1 MENIE
6 RPQEVSKAQKQI
18 MTEKNQ
24 QKYDSDQ
31 FNKIY
36 DYLDSLNDA
45 VQHSFDLDK
54 AFPIGSIYMNIN
66 NTNPADLFGGE
77 WELLKDR
84 FLIGAGGSYSGT
96 GGQATINLQ
105 HNHKLR
111 TNIAKNSGNGNGIA
125 YTAGAPIFENNN
137 SEAVQNALSSS
148 QRIIPPYRAVYMWVR
163 IN

>member
-6 RPQEVSKAQKQI
+6 RPVKVNKAQRQE
-18 MTEKNQ
+18 MTPKNQ
-24 QKYDSDQ
+24 QKYDQDQ
-31 FNKIY
+31 FTKIY
-36 DYLDSLNDA
+36 DYLDALNGE
-45 VQHSFDLDK
+45 SKFNIDLVY
-54 AFPIGSIYMNIN
+54 PVGSIYMSVN
-66 NTNPADLFGGE
+66 NTDPADLFGGE
-77 WELLKDR
+77 WEQLKDR

-148 QRIIPPYRAVYMWVR
+148 QSIIPPYLAVYMWKR

>member
-6 RPQEVSKAQKQI
+6 RPAKVSKAQKQE
-18 MTEKNQ
+18 MTAKNQ
-24 QKYDSDQ
+24 QIYDQDQ
-31 FNKIY
+31 FTKIY
-36 DYLDSLNDA
+36 DYLDALNGETK
-45 VQHSFDLDK
+45 FNIDLVY
-54 AFPIGSIYMNIN
+54 PVGSIYMSVN

-77 WELLKDR
+77 WEQLKDR

-148 QRIIPPYRAVYMWVR
+148 QSIIPPYLAVYMWKR

>member
-36 DYLDSLNDA
+36 DYLDRLNDT

-84 FLIGAGGSYSGT
+84 FLIGAGGSYSGA
-96 GGQATINLQ
+96 GGSMSKTFSHIHSL
-105 HNHKLR
+105 K
-111 TNIAKNSGNGNGIA
+111 TDIAKNSGNGNGIA
-125 YTAGAPIFENNN
+125 YTAGAPIFENGNRQ
-137 SEAVQNALSSS
+137 AVQSESITLDITPS
-148 QRIIPPYRAVYMWVR
+148 YRAVYMWVR